1 MRVPDSQ
8 QPPATP
14 PTSPSPAPSLDLL
27 ADAVSALSR
36 ELALVCAPDG
46 TVTWADARAAALLGL
61 TLGEPLEKL
70 APEDQRPKLRTF
82 LAQAAA
88 GQPGAEPGRAW
99 ELNLCVKDRPTCF
112 AFRARRLAPQ
122 PHAPAGSVLLVGSLV
137 PEDYGSVLEQ
147 VSENLSELSR
157 LHRQGERQQ
166 RELAQRAEQ
175 LLKLNAELAESN
187 RGVRSLHAAL
197 DEKAETLQRTA
208 EVKSRVVANVS
219 HEFRTPLHS
228 ILGLA
233 KLLLNPGNGS
243 LSQEQEKQVQF
254 IRNSAESLYELVN
267 DLLDLSKA
275 ESGKAVLRPRK
286 FQLADQLS
294 ALRGMMRPLLP
305 EGSPVEL
312 RVEVPAEGSSEPLE
326 LETDEAKLSQVLR
339 NLVSNAAK
347 FTEAGS
353 ITVSA
358 ERAERDVVLFHVRD
372 TGIGIAP
379 EHHERI
385 FEEFAQVENPL
396 QGRVKGTGLGLAL
409 ARKLAEVLGGT
420 LTVQSAVGAGSTFTL
435 AIPRVHPEVAE
446 MAGLTERAA
455 RLDPTRAPVLVLEDD
470 RQTLF
475 LYEKYLQ
482 RSGFQVVPVRT
493 VDDARAA
500 MQRIRPAA
508 IVLDVML
515 EGETSWGF
523 LAELKQGESTRDIP
537 VLVVTIT
544 DREQKA
550 RALGADEFWLKP
562 VEGKKLLSKLTAL
575 AKAGPMD
582 KVLIIDDDEVH
593 RYLLRQVLRGTPY
606 ALMEAATGPEGVRL
620 AREESP
626 HLIFL
631 DFVLG
636 EHTAFDVLDDLKADP
651 RTRDIPVI
659 LHTSHQL
666 AEHEH
671 ARLAKETAAILSKH
685 TLSKEVAIGRIR
697 DALNKAGLGAQPAD
711 RESPRG

>member
-1 MRVPDSQ
+1 MD
-8 QPPATP
+8 A
-14 PTSPSPAPSLDLL
+14 L
-27 ADAVSALSR
+27 AEAVSTLSR
-36 ELALVCAPDG
+36 ELALVCAADG
-46 TVTWADARAAALLGL
+46 TITWADARAAALLGL
-61 TLGEPLEKL
+61 TLGEPLEAL

-88 GQPGAEPGRAW
+88 GAAGVGSEAW

-112 AFRARRLAPQ
+112 AFRACRLGKEE
-122 PHAPAGSVLLVGSLV
+122 HGAGHSVLLVGSLV
-137 PEDYGSVLEQ
+137 PEDYAHVLEQ
-147 VSENLSELSR
+147 VNENLSELAT
-157 LHRQGERQQ
+157 LHRQSERQQ
-166 RELAQRAEQ
+166 RELSRRADE
-175 LLKLNAELAESN
+175 LLRLNAELAESN
-187 RGVRSLHAAL
+187 QGVRSLHAAL

-233 KLLLNPGNGS
+233 KLLLNPSNGS

-275 ESGKAVLRPRK
+275 ESGKAVLRPRR
-286 FQLADQLS
+286 FQLSEHLS

-312 RVEVPAEGSSEPLE
+312 RVVLPSGEQELE

-353 ITVSA
+353 ISVSA

-385 FEEFAQVENPL
+385 FEEFSQVENPL
-396 QGRVKGTGLGLAL
+396 QGKVKGTGLGLAL

-446 MAGLTERAA
+446 MAGLSERAA
-455 RLDPTRAPVLVLEDD
+455 KLDPTRAPVLVLEDD

-562 VEGKKLLSKLTAL
+562 VEGKKLLSKLSAL
-575 AKAGPMD
+575 ARVGPVD

-606 ALMEAATGPEGVRL
+606 VLMEAATGPEGVRL
-620 AREESP
+620 AREEAP
-626 HLIFL
+626 QLIFL

-697 DALNKAGLGAQPAD
+697 DALNKAGLGPQQQPPHTSGD
-711 RESPRG
+711 REPSRG

>member
-1 MRVPDSQ
+1 M
-8 QPPATP
+8 
-14 PTSPSPAPSLDLL
+14 DLL
-27 ADAVSALSR
+27 AEAVSALSR

-70 APEDQRPKLRTF
+70 APEDQRAKLRTF
-82 LAQAAA
+82 LAQASADA
-88 GQPGAEPGRAW
+88 GHAW

-112 AFRARRLAPQ
+112 AFRARRLSRAQ
-122 PHAPAGSVLLVGSLV
+122 HGEGNSVLLVGSLV

-147 VSENLSELSR
+147 VNENLSELSR
-157 LHRQGERQQ
+157 LHRQSERQQ
-166 RELAQRAEQ
+166 RELGQRTDQ

-275 ESGKAVLRPRK
+275 ESGKAVLRPRR
-286 FQLADQLS
+286 FLLSEQLS

-305 EGSPVEL
+305 QGGAVEL
-312 RVEVPAEGSSEPLE
+312 RVEPPAEPLE
-326 LETDEAKLSQVLR
+326 LETDEAKLSQILR
-339 NLVSNAAK
+339 NLVSNSAK
-347 FTEAGS
+347 FTEAGA

-358 ERAERDVVLFHVRD
+358 ERADRDVVLFHVRD

-455 RLDPTRAPVLVLEDD
+455 KLDPTRAPVLVLEDD

-562 VEGKKLLSKLTAL
+562 VEGKKLLSKLSAL
-575 AKAGPMD
+575 ARVGPVD

-697 DALNKAGLGAQPAD
+697 DALNKAGLGAQAAASD
-711 RESPRG
+711 KESPRG